1 MAPPNESLKS
11 PTNFPGGKLASRP
24 LHFIWIA
31 DCSGSMSGPKI
42 TALNFAIREA
52 IPAMRKVA
60 DENPNASVLVRALRF
75 SSNVQW
81 HVAQPTPLDSFTWT
95 DLTTD
100 GVTNMGRAMS
110 MVADVLKVPPMEE
123 RALPPVL
130 VLISDGQPSDD
141 FNTGVKKLL
150 AEPWGKKAVRIAI
163 AIGDD
168 ADVEVLKRFID
179 NPEIPPLQANNPET
193 LVNYIKWASTA
204 VITTVSAPAGQK
216 TGSAGPMLQVPK
228 PAQGAAD
235 VW

>member
-1 MAPPNESLKS
+1 
-11 PTNFPGGKLASRP
+11 
-24 LHFIWIA
+24 
-31 DCSGSMSGPKI
+31 
-42 TALNFAIREA
+42 
-52 IPAMRKVA
+52 
-60 DENPNASVLVRALRF
+60 
-75 SSNVQW
+75 
-81 HVAQPTPLDSFTWT
+81 
-95 DLTTD
+95 
-100 GVTNMGRAMS
+100 
-110 MVADVLKVPPMEE
+110 
-123 RALPPVL
+123 
-130 VLISDGQPSDD
+130 
-141 FNTGVKKLL
+141 
-150 AEPWGKKAVRIAI
+150 VRIAI